1 MVEQTEPASFKLHRT
16 VFVGLA
22 LALVGLVVD
31 QIVKFSILDVFLPQP
46 FARIEVTSFFDLVL
60 VWNRGV
66 SYGLFAADSQ
76 AQVWFLVAVKV
87 AITLA
92 LIVWL
97 LRNKDMLTAVALG
110 LLIGGAIGNTIDRVL
125 HGAVVDFVSL
135 HAAGFY
141 WYVFNLADVW
151 VVAGVMLLLY
161 DAFLINRSGD
171 VPVEPEGPSK

>member
-1 MVEQTEPASFKLHRT
+1 MAPRNLGILLAVI
-16 VFVGLA
+16 GLA
-22 LALVGLVVD
+22 IDQAVKTWLLFGFELAG
-31 QIVKFSILDVFLPQP
+31 KGRVFITP
-46 FARIEVTSFFDLVL
+46 FFDLVL
-60 VWNRGV
+60 VWNRGI

-76 AQVWFLVAVKV
+76 GQVWFLVAVKA

-97 LRNKDMLTAVALG
+97 FRNTDRLTAVALG

-125 HGAVVDFVSL
+125 YGAVVDFASL

-151 VVAGVMLLLY
+151 VVAGVALLLY
-161 DAFLINRSGD
+161 DAFVVRRE
-171 VPVEPEGPSK
+171 EPATGHTGK